1 MLRKSNCARPW
12 DAAIEGRAWPREV
25 LKTKVIEATVKEN
38 LMLGR
43 SLDSI
48 NALLTP
54 DQRRAFHKQTEPWDA
69 AAPERTSE
77 GAGVGLALRVMAGV

>member
-54 DQRRAFHKQTEPWDA
+54 DQRRAFHKQNIGTKKRPN
-69 AAPERTSE
+69 
-77 GAGVGLALRVMAGV
+77 GLLKAQALGLHCG